1 MCYVCVYD
9 CVCDMCEQDT
19 QSAAL
24 IAQLAEEEKA
34 EREER
39 KLRQELQDV
48 YEIKSMLRI
57 RESQGNIDSN
67 HDDQSMCVC
76 SCLVPVVKLKV
87 LASSICYSFDGTA
100 CCGLLLASSYA
111 LTCLL
116 LAARVDFAF
125 TQASGLISMSIISY

>member
-57 RESQGNIDSN
+57 RESQGNFNRN
-67 HDDQSMCVC
+67 HGDQSVCV
-76 SCLVPVVKLKV
+76 L
-87 LASSICYSFDGTA
+87 YSLRSRPLH
-100 CCGLLLASSYA
+100 LLQLRWHCMLWSPA
-111 LTCLL
+111 
-116 LAARVDFAF
+116 
-125 TQASGLISMSIISY
+125 G